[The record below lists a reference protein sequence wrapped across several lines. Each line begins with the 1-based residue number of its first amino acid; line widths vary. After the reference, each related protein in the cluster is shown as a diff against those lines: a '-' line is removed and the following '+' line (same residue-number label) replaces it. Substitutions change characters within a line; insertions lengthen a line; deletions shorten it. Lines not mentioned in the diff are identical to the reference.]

1 MTPEQW
7 IAVIAALVSIGSAA
21 GTIYTAWSTH
31 GKDKADA
38 ASTLT
43 GAALNMVNEL
53 QEQLKAAQAELST
66 LRQRQHEQ
74 SVLITSLQDRIRHLE
89 KENERLKTKNAHL
102 RTQFEIATGTKPD
115 TNPLKGKGT
124 NE

>member
-7 IAVIAALVSIGSAA
+7 IAVIAALVSVGSAA

-31 GKDKADA
+31 DKNKADA

-53 QEQLKAAQAELST
+53 QEQLKAAQEELST

-89 KENERLKTKNAHL
+89 KENERLKTENARL

-115 TNPLKGKGT
+115 TSPLKGKGT